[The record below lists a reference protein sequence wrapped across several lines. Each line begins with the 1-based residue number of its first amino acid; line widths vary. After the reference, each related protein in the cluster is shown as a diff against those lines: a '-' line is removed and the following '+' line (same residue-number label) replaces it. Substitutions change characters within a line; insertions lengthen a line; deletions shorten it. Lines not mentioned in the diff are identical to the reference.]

1 VNQGNTTMKR
11 FGIAGASAASLLVG
25 LAVAHPLYAQ
35 RMRDQ
40 FRAASPSVVVVRT
53 VEHTSASTPADGFV
67 GASGIGSGVLI
78 SADGKVMT
86 AAHVVQTADRVAVEF
101 ANGMSVPARVIGSEV
116 RADVALLQLERVPPG
131 AVAARLADSDSVQV
145 GDDVFIIGA
154 PYGLGH
160 SLSVGHVSGRHDMH
174 RSVRGVRVEVLQTDA
189 AVNMGNSGGPMFNS
203 NGGVVGIVSQILS
216 QSGGFEGIGFA
227 VSSKVARELLLSQQL
242 FWSGVEGYL
251 LTDSLARAFNIPQ
264 PAGLLI
270 QHVAEGSPGAAM
282 GLRAGTMRVKVDDEL
297 LLAGGDVVLSVAGVV
312 VADDDAVLDRIQRA
326 LAGPGA
332 VELTVLRA
340 GKVATLRTR

>member
-1 VNQGNTTMKR
+1 MYAFIPPACTIRRQRV
-11 FGIAGASAASLLVG
+11 ALSVG
-25 LAVAHPLYAQ
+25 
-35 RMRDQ
+35 
-40 FRAASPSVVVVRT
+40 VVVL
-53 VEHTSASTPADGFV
+53 S
-67 GASGIGSGVLI
+67 
-78 SADGKVMT
+78 
-86 AAHVVQTADRVAVEF
+86 VAVFGRRDVSAFGNFTVLCPE
-101 ANGMSVPARVIGSEV
+101 NVTVGSN
-116 RADVALLQLERVPPG
+116 
-131 AVAARLADSDSVQV
+131 LAINH
-145 GDDVFIIGA
+145 DVFIIGA